1 MLTNGDKLVVTK
13 KVASFLDV
21 GDIAKVIDVSEDG
34 MISFAFGVDF
44 MHKGVMTNS
53 EFENHFEK
61 VVEKVVPA
69 ITAEYIDCI
78 IDNSDIKAYTVFD
91 KCTVVTCQLPNGFVI
106 VESSACVSP
115 ENYDEEMGMSIC
127 MDKIINKVWEL
138 EGYRLQEEL
147 YRENADSVES
157 KCDECAYDCNRCNY
171 ENSPCIA
178 DCIFPVNSDIE
189 YDEDDEEDDC
199 LDTDLDCD
207 DCDDFDCPFN
217 SNPNR

>member
-61 VVEKVVPA
+61 VVEKVAPA

-157 KCDECAYDCNRCNY
+157 KCDECSYDCNRCNY
-171 ENSPCIA
+171 ENSPCTA
-178 DCIFPVNSDIE
+178 DCLFPVNSDIE

>member
-1 MLTNGDKLVVTK
+1 MLNNGDKLIVTK

-21 GDIAKVIDVSEDG
+21 GDIVKVVDVNDDG
-34 MISFAFGVDF
+34 MISFSFGEEF
-44 MHKGVMTNS
+44 MHMGVMTS
-53 EFENHFEK
+53 AECESHFEK
-61 VVEKVVPA
+61 VVEKKTAPTV
-69 ITAEYIDCI
+69 TAERIDYI

-115 ENYDEEMGMSIC
+115 DNYNEAIGINIC
-127 MDKIINKVWEL
+127 MEKIADKVWEL

-147 YRENADSVES
+147 YRESMES

-171 ENSPCIA
+171 ENSPCTA
-178 DCIFPVNSDIE
+178 DCIFPVNENIE

>member
-44 MHKGVMTNS
+44 MHRGVMTNS
-53 EFENHFEK
+53 EFENYFEK
-61 VVEKVVPA
+61 VVEKVAPT

-127 MDKIINKVWEL
+127 MDKITNKVWEL

-147 YRENADSVES
+147 YRENVES

-171 ENSPCIA
+171 ENSPCTA
-178 DCIFPVNSDIE
+178 DCLFPVNSDIE